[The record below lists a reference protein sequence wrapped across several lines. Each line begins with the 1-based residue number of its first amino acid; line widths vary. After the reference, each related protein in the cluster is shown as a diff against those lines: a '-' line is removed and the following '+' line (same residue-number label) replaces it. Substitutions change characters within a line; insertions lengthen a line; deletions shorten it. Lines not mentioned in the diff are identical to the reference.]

1 MSGYPEDWD
10 SRRRR
15 VYRRDSHQCQKCN
28 AKGGPRG
35 DVELHAHHITPKSQG
50 GSHEL
55 SNLETLCKSCHV
67 SAHPHMDAPTDS
79 SKSKSST
86 MPHNGPGP
94 EWNSTKGL
102 SQGTNRNTSGGSSS
116 SSRSNTDSKFYS
128 TSNGSSKNTSSNTSR
143 SLSTDTSSNT
153 SRSVS
158 TAYVDM
164 KTGSA
169 ESTEHITI
177 RRAQNREST
186 DTDIGSY
193 VTEDTH
199 TESGVAHSESEATDT
214 ESEAAN
220 SGGYPLNP
228 IDFVVQFTGDILDI
242 LGYIF
247 EYILIFTLDLVV
259 LLIKLLGFTPFLM
272 ISCVVT
278 FIPAGAIAILI
289 EPLIKPIFGPSSE
302 TSALLIGAMGMFIL
316 NGLMVLSID
325 GSESV
330 GSETAD
336 RLWLLG
342 GLNALILI
350 ALIIWCIYI
359 III

>member
-55 SNLETLCKSCHV
+55 SNLETLCKSCHA

-128 TSNGSSKNTSSNTSR
+128 TSNGSSKNTSSNTS
-143 SLSTDTSSNT
+143 
-153 SRSVS
+153 
-158 TAYVDM
+158 
-164 KTGSA
+164 SA

-193 VTEDTH
+193 VTEATH
-199 TESGVAHSESEATDT
+199 TESGVAHSESEATNTESEATDT

-247 EYILIFTLDLVV
+247 EYILIFTLYLIVS
-259 LLIKLLGFTPFLM
+259 LIKLLVFTPFLM

>member
-15 VYRRDSHQCQKCN
+15 VYRRDSYQCQKCN

-55 SNLETLCKSCHV
+55 SNLETLCKSCHA

-128 TSNGSSKNTSSNTSR
+128 TSNGSSKNTSSNTS
-143 SLSTDTSSNT
+143 
-153 SRSVS
+153 
-158 TAYVDM
+158 
-164 KTGSA
+164 SA

-193 VTEDTH
+193 VTEATH
-199 TESGVAHSESEATDT
+199 TESGVAHSESEATNTESEATDT

-247 EYILIFTLDLVV
+247 EYILIFTLYLIVS
-259 LLIKLLGFTPFLM
+259 LIKLLVFTPFLM

-302 TSALLIGAMGMFIL
+302 TSALLIGAIGMFIL
-316 NGLMVLSID
+316 NGLMILSID

-336 RLWLLG
+336 HLWSLG

>member
-15 VYRRDSHQCQKCN
+15 VYRRDNHQCQKCN

-55 SNLETLCKSCHV
+55 SNLETLCKSCHA

-128 TSNGSSKNTSSNTSR
+128 TSNGSSKNTSSNTS
-143 SLSTDTSSNT
+143 
-153 SRSVS
+153 
-158 TAYVDM
+158 
-164 KTGSA
+164 SA

-193 VTEDTH
+193 VTEATH
-199 TESGVAHSESEATDT
+199 TESGVAHSESEATNTESEATDT

-247 EYILIFTLDLVV
+247 EYILIFTLYLIVS
-259 LLIKLLGFTPFLM
+259 LIKLLVFTPFLM

-336 RLWLLG
+336 HLWSLG

>member
-15 VYRRDSHQCQKCN
+15 VYRRDSYQCQKCN

-55 SNLETLCKSCHV
+55 SNLETLCKSCHA

-128 TSNGSSKNTSSNTSR
+128 TSNGSSKNTSSNTS
-143 SLSTDTSSNT
+143 
-153 SRSVS
+153 
-158 TAYVDM
+158 
-164 KTGSA
+164 SA

-193 VTEDTH
+193 VTEATH
-199 TESGVAHSESEATDT
+199 TESGVAHSESEATNTESEATDT

-247 EYILIFTLDLVV
+247 EYILIFTLYLIVS
-259 LLIKLLGFTPFLM
+259 LIKLLVFTPFLM

-336 RLWLLG
+336 HLWSLG

>member
-15 VYRRDSHQCQKCN
+15 VYRRDSYQCQKCN
-28 AKGGPRG
+28 VKGGPRG

-55 SNLETLCKSCHV
+55 SNLETLCKSCHA

-128 TSNGSSKNTSSNTSR
+128 TSNGSSKNTSSNTS
-143 SLSTDTSSNT
+143 
-153 SRSVS
+153 
-158 TAYVDM
+158 
-164 KTGSA
+164 SA

-193 VTEDTH
+193 VTEATH
-199 TESGVAHSESEATDT
+199 TESGVAHSESEATNTESEATDT

-247 EYILIFTLDLVV
+247 EYILIFTLYLIVS
-259 LLIKLLGFTPFLM
+259 LIKLLVFTPFLM

-336 RLWLLG
+336 LLWSLG

>member
-15 VYRRDSHQCQKCN
+15 VYRRDSYQCQKCN
-28 AKGGPRG
+28 VKGGPRG

-55 SNLETLCKSCHV
+55 SNLETLCKSCHA

-128 TSNGSSKNTSSNTSR
+128 TSNGSSKNTSSNTS
-143 SLSTDTSSNT
+143 
-153 SRSVS
+153 
-158 TAYVDM
+158 
-164 KTGSA
+164 SA

-193 VTEDTH
+193 VTEATH
-199 TESGVAHSESEATDT
+199 TESGVAHSESEATNTESEATDT

-247 EYILIFTLDLVV
+247 EYILIFTLYLIVS
-259 LLIKLLGFTPFLM
+259 LIKLLVFTPFLM

-302 TSALLIGAMGMFIL
+302 TSALLIGAI
-316 NGLMVLSID
+316 
-325 GSESV
+325 
-330 GSETAD
+330 
-336 RLWLLG
+336 
-342 GLNALILI
+342 
-350 ALIIWCIYI
+350 
-359 III
+359 